1 MRAHMMIF
9 ILIWVLQWR
18 GKKEV
23 VDIIFQCQYN
33 AHDGCGKSNKM
44 NEGRFYPVRRRLPFR
59 TLAQRA
65 EDRNKRTKQIAT
77 DKKLVSS
84 QPERVHPWKLMSAN
98 SSDYFQREEKT
109 SSFGKPDQLASI
121 YFIFFFGNKKFCFVK
136 IKIKMYGNSFDGCN
150 CI

>member
-1 MRAHMMIF
+1 MIF

-109 SSFGKPDQLASI
+109 LRSENLINSLVFFLFSFSQT
-121 YFIFFFGNKKFCFVK
+121 KKFVLQKLKLKCMEIVFMVA
-136 IKIKMYGNSFDGCN
+136 IVFN
-150 CI
+150 